1 MPRQSKELEE
11 LRKVRERTLLGIE
24 RLREELHAEIEPAS
38 ATDDDSADV
47 AADIYER
54 GKVLSLIQSL
64 EAKLHSLDEAIA
76 RAIAR
81 AGDKTYTYT
90 QIASDAGVSV
100 SAISRYFQRIRGDRS

>member
-1 MPRQSKELEE
+1 MAKKKNREPGRPR
-11 LRKVRERTLLGIE
+11 REDQKKI
-24 RLREELHAEIEPAS
+24 
-38 ATDDDSADV
+38 
-47 AADIYER
+47 
-54 GKVLSLIQSL
+54 
-64 EAKLHSLDEAIA
+64 DEAIA